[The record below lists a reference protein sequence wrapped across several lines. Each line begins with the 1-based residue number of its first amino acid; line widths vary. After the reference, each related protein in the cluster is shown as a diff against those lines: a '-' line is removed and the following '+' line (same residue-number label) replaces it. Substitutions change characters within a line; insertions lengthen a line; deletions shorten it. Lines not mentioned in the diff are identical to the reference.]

1 MDITD
6 RLKEVRKE
14 AGLTQ
19 QQFAEAVLLSQ
30 STWAMI
36 ECGSRRLT
44 DKNISLICEKFHVNE
59 SWLRDGI
66 GEPYVKQTWEEE
78 AAKFVFATF
87 QDEQETFKQDLL
99 RVLIRL
105 RPEHWDLLGDIAEQL
120 YNERVEREKQKKES

>member
-1 MDITD
+1 MNIAE
-6 RLKEVRKE
+6 RVKQIRKE

-19 QQFAEAVLLSQ
+19 QQFADRLGLKQNSIAQ
-30 STWAMI
+30 I
-36 ECGSRRLT
+36 EGGRNTSDQTIRT
-44 DKNISLICEKFHVNE
+44 ICKEFSVNE